1 MMQKFLK
8 SFGYA
13 FSGLAY
19 AFKTQFN
26 FKFHIMAM
34 LIAGIAGWSFNLT
47 ANDWCWLVVAS
58 GLVLLAE
65 LFNTAIEVLVDLVS
79 PAYHE
84 KAKAAKDLAAA
95 AVLLAAI
102 TAIGIGL
109 LIFVPKLLQHAA

>member
-26 FKFHIMAM
+26 FKFHITAM
-34 LIAGIAGWSFNLT
+34 LIAGIAGWYLNLT
-47 ANDWCWLVVAS
+47 ANDWRWLIAAS

-79 PAYHE
+79 PSYHE